1 MEETCFG
8 YWFPLPQGKD
18 KNFWIMSKICPLE
31 TFDGSAF
38 KIPATK
44 QVARQNITFKQFI
57 VRSSLHSS
65 INLIKLKFWERIKK
79 FVLNFR

>member
-1 MEETCFG
+1 MALFRPPRKKT
-8 YWFPLPQGKD
+8 
-18 KNFWIMSKICPLE
+18 NFWIISKICPLE
-31 TFDGSAF
+31 NLDGSAF
-38 KIPATK
+38 KVPATK

-57 VRSSLHSS
+57 IRSSLHSS